1 VVEGVGVVVG
11 VPERWGAAPTA
22 IKPAQ

>member
-1 VVEGVGVVVG
+1 VVEGVGVGVG